1 MPSTWLMRPA
11 LPREAFMLI
20 VHLVLLAASKERMT
34 GAKWHGTPPGARA
47 LAGVVTRAPVVE
59 LRGAEVV
66 MAAEGGVG
74 DGGQEVVAAKRW
86 WRLGFGGSGG

>member
-1 MPSTWLMRPA
+1 
-11 LPREAFMLI
+11 
-20 VHLVLLAASKERMT
+20 
-34 GAKWHGTPPGARA
+34 
-47 LAGVVTRAPVVE
+47 VE